1 MMSSMR
7 LWRSAKTL
15 HTNINYMK
23 SLFAILFVFA
33 ALAITAC
40 NNSADIKNDTVTKT
54 KADSLLDDVD
64 DGHAVAMGK
73 MGRLNRTEQEVSR
86 LIDSIGK
93 LPAKARDAAAPYK
106 AKLETLLDELKTA
119 DVNMNQWMESFNMD
133 SALNNTEER
142 IKYLTTEKIKV
153 SKVKDAVLNSLQK
166 ADSVLKAKF

>member
-1 MMSSMR
+1 
-7 LWRSAKTL
+7 
-15 HTNINYMK
+15 MK
-23 SLFAILFVFA
+23 PLFAILFVLA
-33 ALAITAC
+33 AIAMTAC
-40 NNSADIKNDTVTKT
+40 NNSAETKNDTVTKT
-54 KADSLLDDVD
+54 KADSLLDEVD
-64 DGHAVAMGK
+64 NGHAVAMGK

-106 AKLETLLDELKTA
+106 AKLEGLLEELKSA

-133 SALNNTEER
+133 SAINNTEER

-166 ADSVLKAKF
+166 ADSVLKSRF

>member
-1 MMSSMR
+1 
-7 LWRSAKTL
+7 
-15 HTNINYMK
+15 MK
-23 SLFAILFVFA
+23 SLFAILLILA
-33 ALAITAC
+33 AATMTAC
-40 NNSADIKNDTVTKT
+40 NNSADTKNDTVTKS
-54 KADSLLDDVD
+54 KADSLLDEVD

-73 MGRLNRTEQEVSR
+73 MGRLDRTQKEVAR
-86 LIDSIGK
+86 LIDSVSK

-106 AKLETLLDELKTA
+106 AKLETLLEELKTA
-119 DVNMNQWMESFNMD
+119 DVNMTQWMESFNMD

>member
-1 MMSSMR
+1 
-7 LWRSAKTL
+7 
-15 HTNINYMK
+15 MK
-23 SLFAILFVFA
+23 KLLAILFVIA
-33 ALAITAC
+33 VIGMTAC
-40 NNSADIKNDTVTKT
+40 NNSADTKNDTVTKT
-54 KADSLLDDVD
+54 KADSLLDEVD

-73 MGRLNRTEQEVSR
+73 MGKLNRTEQEVSR

-106 AKLETLLDELKTA
+106 AKLESLLEELKTA

-153 SKVKDAVLNSLQK
+153 SKVKDAVVNSLQK
-166 ADSVLKAKF
+166 ADSVLKSKF